1 VNGDYYDARLD
12 LSSVLD
18 RRGLPAEAELERRKV
33 LDDPKYQ
40 THESAAR
47 TKAWWTQQR
56 GRAAEAMEAWQ
67 QVLSLD
73 ARGNDVRDR
82 VAELAYP
89 SLHLTR
95 DLGDVHRL
103 QLSYSHRVD
112 RPDGGDLN
120 PYVDYEDPSHLHA
133 GNPALRP
140 EDVHSIEAG
149 YEYRAQDTTYLASI
163 YHRYRYNGITDV
175 TRFLDDTTLITTP
188 ENVGTSR
195 SSGLELGATTRWR
208 KHIALNFSANVY
220 RHEIDAR
227 NLGFNGRREATAWD
241 AKLNAHWDV
250 NDRLMLQLNTSYRA
264 KRLTPQGE
272 RRPSAITNLGVRYDL
287 RDRKTSL
294 IATVSDVFDTLR
306 DRTVIDTPAL
316 QSDITRRRSSRIVY
330 IGFVRYFGKPAKKSG
345 DEMEF
350 DESL

>member
-1 VNGDYYDARLD
+1 LLAGLRFEQARNVTAQPLTGIRGDSDYGKL
-12 LSSVLD
+12 
-18 RRGLPAEAELERRKV
+18 
-33 LDDPKYQ
+33 
-40 THESAAR
+40 
-47 TKAWWTQQR
+47 
-56 GRAAEAMEAWQ
+56 
-67 QVLSLD
+67 
-73 ARGNDVRDR
+73 
-82 VAELAYP
+82 YP

-120 PYVDYEDPSHLHA
+120 PYVDYEDPSHLRA
-133 GNPALRP
+133 GNPALHP

-149 YEYRAQDTTYLASI
+149 YEYRAQGTSYLASI